1 MLDKYD
7 SYTVKVKSLLV
18 ALLAVGIWMEKVSV
32 KTTVWCWQEYLVK
45 EGNLSRGALRM
56 IGDILNENSLFYT
69 SLLEM
74 LYIQSDINDNTEW
87 ETLVPPFHYDPTLS
101 SNL

>member
-7 SYTVKVKSLLV
+7 SYTVKVKLYLFQPDSRQV
-18 ALLAVGIWMEKVSV
+18 TARIRTKMFTAWTKCMFH
-32 KTTVWCWQEYLVK
+32 CWQEYLVK

-69 SLLEM
+69 SLIEM
-74 LYIQSDINDNTEW
+74 LYIQSDINDDTE
-87 ETLVPPFHYDPTLS
+87 
-101 SNL
+101 